1 MKNAEKKKQ
10 WFLNRHKKTRLSKMY
25 GIGREI
31 RDMRRRGMSYSEIA
45 MARGMVESA
54 VREYANIS

>member
-1 MKNAEKKKQ
+1 MKNAEKKRQ
-10 WFLNRHKKTRLSKMY
+10 WFLSKHKKTRLSKMY

-45 MARGMVESA
+45 VARGMAESA